1 MTLWNFKNWVEHLVL
16 MLYMLR
22 CLTNSTTVYTSAE
35 NTMFSRNSTNGIQG
49 KAKVGQKG
57 ICFHSVTD
65 QTIVELTL

>member
-1 MTLWNFKNWVEHLVL
+1 MEFQELGRTSGSNVVYVEVS
-16 MLYMLR
+16 
-22 CLTNSTTVYTSAE
+22 NSTTVYTSAE

-65 QTIVELTL
+65 QTIVEYTL